1 MFVVAGPVLCC
12 WHLLDRRQKI
22 IYSYKAMI
30 CVSGSSKLHLPKLDG
45 YKKLHIAIPVEKN
58 IRDREVVKNDALAIN
73 TN

>member
-1 MFVVAGPVLCC
+1 
-12 WHLLDRRQKI
+12 
-22 IYSYKAMI
+22 MI

-58 IRDREVVKNDALAIN
+58 IRDREVVKKDALAIN